1 MSGKRRGGGTYF
13 KRHIEVMSVRYQWVE
28 RAEAWDLYLDRYRQ
42 LAQVT
47 DIERMRSLIP
57 STMRRVPSSF
67 SSRSSNSSDLFK
79 PKRGASKAVDRARRG
94 RIHEIINRNA
104 NTPMN
109 GSACGRAVTGSA
121 DAAYRPGLSRRV
133 GWRDRLPGSRWTA
146 AILRAHAASCCRA
159 CFSMDPRAA
168 GQRVPPVE
176 VRGWLVRE
184 ALLTD

>member
-79 PKRGASKAVDRARRG
+79 DQNVVLPKPWTGLGVDEFMRSSTGTPTRR
-94 RIHEIINRNA
+94 R
-104 NTPMN
+104 TDQP
-109 GSACGRAVTGSA
+109 
-121 DAAYRPGLSRRV
+121 AA
-133 GWRDRLPGSRWTA
+133 
-146 AILRAHAASCCRA
+146 
-159 CFSMDPRAA
+159 
-168 GQRVPPVE
+168 
-176 VRGWLVRE
+176 
-184 ALLTD
+184 AL